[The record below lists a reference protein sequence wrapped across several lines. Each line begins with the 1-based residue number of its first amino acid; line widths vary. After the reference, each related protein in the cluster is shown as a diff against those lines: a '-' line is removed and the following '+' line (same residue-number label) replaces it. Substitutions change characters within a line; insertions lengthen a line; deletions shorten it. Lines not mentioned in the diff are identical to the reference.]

1 MFGFLKKLL
10 GTKQDRDL
18 GKYRSIVGE
27 INQFATEYQS
37 LSNDDLRSKTLEFR
51 ERIKE
56 YLSNIDVEIDAVNQ
70 QALSMED
77 FDEKDRLFKSVDELR
92 KERDKA
98 GEDIL
103 QSILPEAFAV
113 MKEAS
118 RRFKE
123 NEFLRVTATD
133 HDRNL
138 AAKPGKNYVTI
149 EGNEAVWKNKWMAAG
164 GEIAWNMVHYDV
176 QLIGGMVLH
185 DGKIAEMA
193 TGEGKTLVATLPA
206 YLNGVAG
213 QGVNIVTVNDY
224 LARRD
229 QEWVGPMYEFLLLTV
244 DCIDK
249 YRPNSDER
257 RKAYLSDITFGTN
270 SEFGFDYL
278 RDNMVIN
285 PEELVQRKHHYAI
298 VDEVDSVLIDDARTP
313 LIISGPVTRGADD
326 EEFVQLNPNVKRL
339 FDEQNK
345 IAAQYL
351 SEARRLFAEGKFGP
365 EAGQAG
371 LSLLRVHRALPKYRP
386 LIKFLSEDGAKVL
399 LQKTE
404 NVYMQENNKRM
415 PEVDREL
422 LFYIDEK
429 NRSVELTE
437 KGTDFLSRFNNDHN
451 FFILPDIGFELVQID
466 RDTELTHDEKIE
478 KKEHLSQDYG
488 VKSRRIHAV
497 HQLLKAYTLFEI
509 DNEYL
514 VTPEGEVKIVDEQ
527 TGRVMEGRRYSD
539 GLHQAIEAKENVEVG
554 EITQTYATVT
564 LQNYFRMYH
573 KLAGMTGTAETE
585 AKELWDIYKLD
596 VVVIPTN
603 RPITRRD
610 EEDLVYKTNREK
622 YNAVI
627 EDIIKLQAEGRPIL
641 VGTTSVE
648 ISELLSRILKARGID
663 HNVLN
668 AKQHQRE
675 AEIIAEAGQAGKV
688 TIATNM
694 AGRGTDIKLGVGV
707 REAGGLA
714 IVGTERHESR
724 RVDRQL
730 RGRAGRQ
737 GDPGSTHFYVSLE
750 DSLMRLFQSDRI
762 AGLMDKMGHK
772 EGDVI
777 QHSMVTNSIER
788 AQKKVEEN
796 NFGIRKR
803 LLEYDDVMN
812 IQREAIYKKRRNALF
827 GDRLAVDINN
837 AFTAITAELVQ
848 VHREGGDYD
857 TFRLDTI
864 RLIGV
869 DPEMEA
875 SWFKSAPINT
885 VLATFQQQ
893 VLDLYERKSKQV
905 GERLLPTIK
914 RVHGEQGHRYKRIV
928 VPFTDGS
935 LGLHISADME
945 DALRTQGRSVMQDI
959 EKVAT
964 LAIIDDAWKEHLR
977 NIDDLKE
984 SVQGASFEQKD
995 PLVIYKMEAF
1005 NLFESLIGHIN
1016 ANVTSFLVKGSLDLP
1031 SEEEMQR
1038 SQQAQERAEAQRR
1051 AQANRLR
1058 ANNEQDM
1065 TETQAAAQR
1074 ASMSAGSGNRPVP
1087 KIMPIVREKTVGRND
1102 PCPCGSGKKFKNCH
1116 GA

>member
-27 INQFATEYQS
+27 INQFATEYQA

-51 ERIKE
+51 ERIRE
-56 YLSNIDVEIDAVNQ
+56 YLSNIDTEIASVNQ
-70 QALSMED
+70 QALDIED

-92 KERDKA
+92 KDRDKA
-98 GEDIL
+98 LEDIL

-123 NEFLRVTATD
+123 NETIRVTATE

-138 AAKPGKNYVTI
+138 AAQKGKTYVTI
-149 EGNEAVWKNKWMAAG
+149 EGTEAIWKNSWSAAG
-164 GEIAWNMVHYDV
+164 GDITWNMVHYDV

-229 QEWVGPMYEFLLLTV
+229 QEWVGPMYEFLMLTV

-285 PEELVQRKHHYAI
+285 PDELVQRKHHYAI

-313 LIISGPVTRGADD
+313 LIISGPITRGADD
-326 EEFVQLNPNVKRL
+326 EEYVQLNPQVKRL

-345 IAAQYL
+345 IAAQFL
-351 SEARRLFAEGKFGP
+351 AEAKRLFNEGKLGS
-365 EAGQAG
+365 EEGQAG

-386 LIKFLSEDGAKVL
+386 LIKFLSEEGAKVL

-437 KGTDFLSRFNNDHN
+437 KGTDFLSRFNNDSN
-451 FFILPDIGFELVQID
+451 FFILPDIGYELVQID
-466 RDTELTHDEKIE
+466 REAELTPDEKIE

-539 GLHQAIEAKENVEVG
+539 GLHQAIEAKENVKVG

-585 AKELWDIYKLD
+585 AKEQI
-596 VVVIPTN
+596 
-603 RPITRRD
+603 
-610 EEDLVYKTNREK
+610 
-622 YNAVI
+622 
-627 EDIIKLQAEGRPIL
+627 GC
-641 VGTTSVE
+641 G
-648 ISELLSRILKARGID
+648 
-663 HNVLN
+663 
-668 AKQHQRE
+668 
-675 AEIIAEAGQAGKV
+675 
-688 TIATNM
+688 
-694 AGRGTDIKLGVGV
+694 
-707 REAGGLA
+707 
-714 IVGTERHESR
+714 
-724 RVDRQL
+724 
-730 RGRAGRQ
+730 
-737 GDPGSTHFYVSLE
+737 GDPHQPT
-750 DSLMRLFQSDRI
+750 
-762 AGLMDKMGHK
+762 
-772 EGDVI
+772 
-777 QHSMVTNSIER
+777 
-788 AQKKVEEN
+788 
-796 NFGIRKR
+796 
-803 LLEYDDVMN
+803 
-812 IQREAIYKKRRNALF
+812 
-827 GDRLAVDINN
+827 
-837 AFTAITAELVQ
+837 
-848 VHREGGDYD
+848 DY
-857 TFRLDTI
+857 
-864 RLIGV
+864 
-869 DPEMEA
+869 P
-875 SWFKSAPINT
+875 
-885 VLATFQQQ
+885 
-893 VLDLYERKSKQV
+893 
-905 GERLLPTIK
+905 
-914 RVHGEQGHRYKRIV
+914 QG
-928 VPFTDGS
+928 P
-935 LGLHISADME
+935 
-945 DALRTQGRSVMQDI
+945 GRFSV
-959 EKVAT
+959 
-964 LAIIDDAWKEHLR
+964 
-977 NIDDLKE
+977 
-984 SVQGASFEQKD
+984 
-995 PLVIYKMEAF
+995 
-1005 NLFESLIGHIN
+1005 
-1016 ANVTSFLVKGSLDLP
+1016 
-1031 SEEEMQR
+1031 
-1038 SQQAQERAEAQRR
+1038 
-1051 AQANRLR
+1051 
-1058 ANNEQDM
+1058 
-1065 TETQAAAQR
+1065 
-1074 ASMSAGSGNRPVP
+1074 
-1087 KIMPIVREKTVGRND
+1087 
-1102 PCPCGSGKKFKNCH
+1102 
-1116 GA
+1116 